1 LLSAKAKGLKT
12 AVYYGPRDVRL
23 EEKEVPKIGDKE
35 LLVRVHACGVC
46 GTDVKTVMRGHPL
59 IKPPTVLG
67 HEIAGEIVSIGKHV
81 KDHRIGERVV
91 VAPYVPDGT
100 CYYCLHGRYTLCTGL
115 YDQSPTPGG
124 FAEFVKV
131 PPNIVNKGTLEIPN
145 SVSYEE
151 AALTEPL
158 ACCLHGIEECHI
170 NVGDCVAIVGDGPI
184 GLMHLQLA
192 KVKGAT
198 KVILS
203 GQLNERLRLAEE
215 LGASVTINETEE
227 DPIRKVMDETN
238 NRGADAVI
246 VAVGSVAAAEQG
258 LKLVRKGGI
267 VNLFGG
273 FPGRSELKLDPNL
286 IHYSEVTVTGTF
298 GFSHVTF
305 ARALQLISTRSVEM
319 NKLITH
325 RFKLDE
331 VLTAIDVLA
340 DRKGLKAVVTT

>member
-1 LLSAKAKGLKT
+1 VKT

-23 EEKEVPKIGDKE
+23 EEKEVPKIGDEE

-67 HEIAGEIVSIGKHV
+67 HEIAGDIVSIGKDV

-100 CYYCLHGRYTLCTGL
+100 CYFCLHGRYTLCTGL
-115 YDQSPTPGG
+115 YDQSPAPGG
-124 FAEFVKV
+124 FAEFLKV
-131 PPNIVNKGTLEIPN
+131 PPNIVKRGTLEILN
-145 SVSYEE
+145 TVSYEE

-158 ACCLHGIEECHI
+158 ACCLHGIEECYVS
-170 NVGDCVAIVGDGPI
+170 VGDCVAIVGDGPI

-198 KVILS
+198 KIILS

-215 LGASVTINETEE
+215 LGASVAVNETEE
-227 DPIRKVMDETN
+227 DPVRKVMDETDD
-238 NRGADAVI
+238 RGADAVI

-273 FPGRSELKLDPNL
+273 FPGQSELKLDPNL

-298 GFSHVTF
+298 GFSHITF

>member
-1 LLSAKAKGLKT
+1 MKT

-59 IKPPTVLG
+59 IKSPTVLG
-67 HEIAGEIVSIGKHV
+67 HEIAGEIVKIGKNV
-81 KDHRIGERVV
+81 TDHRIGERVV

-115 YDQSPTPGG
+115 YDQSPAPGG

-131 PPNIVNKGTLEIPN
+131 PPNIVKKGTLEISN
-145 SVSYEE
+145 TVSYEE

-158 ACCLHGIEECHI
+158 ACCLHGIEECRVS
-170 NVGDCVAIVGDGPI
+170 VGDCIAIVGDGPI

-198 KVILS
+198 KIILS

-215 LGASVTINETEE
+215 LGANVTVNETEE
-227 DPIRKVMDETN
+227 DPVRKVMDETN
-238 NRGADAVI
+238 DLGADAVI

-273 FPGRSELKLDPNL
+273 FPGQSELKLDPNL

-298 GFSHVTF
+298 GFSHITF

-331 VLTAIDVLA
+331 VPTAIDVLA

>member
-1 LLSAKAKGLKT
+1 LKT

-59 IKPPTVLG
+59 IKSPTVLG
-67 HEIAGEIVSIGKHV
+67 HEIAGEIVKIGKNV
-81 KDHRIGERVV
+81 TDHRIGERVV

-115 YDQSPTPGG
+115 YDQSPAPGG

-131 PPNIVNKGTLEIPN
+131 PPNIVKKGTLEISN
-145 SVSYEE
+145 TVSYEE

-158 ACCLHGIEECHI
+158 ACCLHGIEECRVS
-170 NVGDCVAIVGDGPI
+170 VGDCIAIVGDGPI

-198 KVILS
+198 KIILS

-215 LGASVTINETEE
+215 LGANVTVNETEE
-227 DPIRKVMDETN
+227 DPVRKVMDETN
-238 NRGADAVI
+238 DLGADAVI

-273 FPGRSELKLDPNL
+273 FPGQSELKLDPNL

-298 GFSHVTF
+298 GFSHITF

-331 VLTAIDVLA
+331 VPTAIDVLA

>member
-1 LLSAKAKGLKT
+1 LKT

-35 LLVRVHACGVC
+35 LLVKVHACGVC

-67 HEIAGEIVSIGKHV
+67 HEIAGEIVRIGKDIM
-81 KDHRIGERVV
+81 DHRIGERVV

-115 YDQSPTPGG
+115 YDQSPAPGG

-131 PPNIVNKGTLEIPN
+131 PPNIVKKGTLVIP
-145 SVSYEE
+145 STVSYEE

-158 ACCLHGIEECHI
+158 ACCLHGIEECHVS
-170 NVGDCVAIVGDGPI
+170 VGDCVAIVGDGPI

-198 KVILS
+198 KIILS

-215 LGASVTINETEE
+215 LGASVTVNETEE
-227 DPIRKVMDETN
+227 DPVRKAMDETDD
-238 NRGADAVI
+238 RGADVVI

-273 FPGRSELKLDPNL
+273 FPGQSELKLDPNL

-298 GFSHVTF
+298 GFSHIAF
-305 ARALQLISTRSVEM
+305 AMALHLISTRSVEM

-325 RFKLDE
+325 KFKLDE

-340 DRKGLKAVVTT
+340 DRKGLKAIVTT